1 MEMLLIQML
10 LLTSIGNEN
19 VKRCNKQRKSV
30 FTRRQKNGRGK
41 RQKKLVTKLLIKHML
56 CMSGE
61 NSLKK
66 VKKLEKP

>member
-1 MEMLLIQML
+1 MIHQRRV
-10 LLTSIGNEN
+10 LTSIGNEN

-41 RQKKLVTKLLIKHML
+41 RQKKRVTKLLIKHML

-61 NSLKK
+61 NSMKK